1 MMYKTKISVYPSCLS
16 TLVHNDV
23 TLSEVYDKIKNDDVL
38 RQRTVNYRKAIEA
51 KLPAKQIKKLKAEQF
66 PMLMPAAR
74 FKEGRD
80 MEHLDSYT
88 GLCQCDIDNIPPD
101 MMAEAKRRVRML
113 KFVAMYHVSMSGN
126 GLHIYYFYQIPN
138 EGLTPQ
144 VYQQAFIQGNECIG
158 KAIPA
163 DYDAAVGKA
172 NHGSSICH
180 DPEAWFNPDA
190 EPFKVDMSLLLK
202 KRGKNDRLTN
212 DTAITEKEWSAQW
225 TAEKVFAYA
234 QECVSKSATGEF
246 AHGNRNKFLVRLAMM
261 LSDFGMEQEHAA
273 QLMEQEYASQYGEES
288 IPSLV
293 SGCYKSGA
301 KMHGRRALPDARG
314 KKSGERKGDV
324 KMQIAANFLR
334 NQGLKFDVITHKLK
348 RSDMVDVTDRDIN
361 SMLLACN
368 VESCQNIS
376 AQTFRSALM
385 SNCIPEFNPLT
396 DYLDE
401 AVKAV
406 TINPDGPSYIDQV
419 AGMVHVTYTPQS
431 PLPPGGGYSNLATA
445 AGTPPTGGQGGLSSL
460 WHTCFRKWFVS
471 MVASWMDPKVVNHQI
486 LVLIGPQGIFKS
498 TWLDALIPETLVSYR
513 CRQSGTNFS
522 DKDEQLRCAEFA
534 MVNYDEFD
542 RLSSSDL
549 DNLKSLITTPD
560 VSIRAPYGSTKERRV
575 RIASYCASG
584 NKFQFLTD
592 QTGNRRFLPFYVEH
606 IDSPFDHPIDHH
618 RLYAE
623 AVKMVKEGFVYW
635 FTTEDIQQLSKYVE
649 QFADRSPEEEL
660 LDVYFDIPKAPG
672 VETRTVKFLTSS
684 EIQAKLVSYGNL
696 HRPIP
701 LRTLCQVLDNKGFQ
715 RMRSNRKRG
724 YLVVELEATEINS
737 NRIAASGTM
746 PF

>member
-1 MMYKTKISVYPSCLS
+1 MYKTKISVYPSCLS

-51 KLPAKQIKKLKAEQF
+51 KLPAKQLKKLKAEQF

-101 MMAEAKRRVRML
+101 MMDEAKRRVRSL
-113 KFVAMYHVSMSGN
+113 PFVCMYHVSMSGK

-190 EPFKVDMSLLLK
+190 EPFQVDMSLLLK
-202 KRGKNDRLTN
+202 KRGKNDRLAN

-431 PLPPGGGYSNLATA
+431 PLPPE
-445 AGTPPTGGQGGLSSL
+445 GGLSSL

-684 EIQAKLVSYGNL
+684 EIQAKLVSYGNI

-701 LRTLCQVLDNKGFQ
+701 LRTLCQVLDNKGYQ

-737 NRIAASGTM
+737 SRIAASGTM

>member
-1 MMYKTKISVYPSCLS
+1 MNKTLLPVYPSCLS
-16 TLVHNDV
+16 TLVHSDV
-23 TLSEVYDKIKNDDVL
+23 TLSEIYDKIRNDEML
-38 RQRTVNYRKAIEA
+38 RQRTVNYRKALEA
-51 KLPAKQIKKLKAEQF
+51 NLPAKQLKKLKAEQF
-66 PMLMPAAR
+66 PMLIPAAR
-74 FKEGRD
+74 FEGGRD
-80 MEHLDSYT
+80 MEHLVSYT
-88 GLCQCDIDNIPPD
+88 GLCQCDIDKIPSE

-126 GLHIYYFYQIPN
+126 GLHIFYFYQIPN

-144 VYQQAFIQGNECIG
+144 VYNEAFIQGNECIVNF
-158 KAIPA
+158 IPA
-163 DYDAAVGKA
+163 EYDAAVGKA
-172 NHGSSICH
+172 NHGASFCH
-180 DPEAWFNPDA
+180 DSEAWFNPEA
-190 EPFKVDMSLLLK
+190 EPFKVDMTLHSTKRSK
-202 KRGKNDRLTN
+202 KDRITN
-212 DTAITEKEWSAQW
+212 DKVITEKDWSPKW
-225 TAEKVFAYA
+225 TVEKVFAYA
-234 QECVSKSATGEF
+234 QKCVEKSSTGEF
-246 AHGNRNKFLVRLAMM
+246 AHGNRNNYLQRLAMT
-261 LSDFGMEQEHAA
+261 LSDFGMEQEHAS

-293 SGCYKSGA
+293 NGCYKSA
-301 KMHGRRALPDARG
+301 VKMHGRKALPNGGG
-314 KKSGERKGDV
+314 KDGGSKKGDV
-324 KMQIAANFLR
+324 KILVAADFLR

-348 RSDMVDVTDRDIN
+348 RSDMVDITDRDIN

-368 VESCQNIS
+368 AEKGQNIS

-396 DYLDE
+396 DYLD
-401 AVKAV
+401 AVVKSV
-406 TINPDGPSYIDQV
+406 TINPGDPSYIDQV
-419 AGMVHVTYTPQS
+419 ADMVHVTNAPV
-431 PLPPGGGYSNLATA
+431 PLPPS
-445 AGTPPTGGQGGLSSL
+445 GGQEGL
-460 WHTCFRKWFVS
+460 WHICFRKWFVS
-471 MVASWMDPKVVNHQI
+471 MVASWRNPKVVNHQM

-498 TWLDALIPETLVSYR
+498 TWLDALIPDELVSYR

-560 VSIRAPYGSTKERRV
+560 VNIRAPYGSTKERRV

-592 QTGNRRFLPFYVEH
+592 QTGNRRFLPFYVER
-606 IDSPFDHPIDHH
+606 IDSPFDHPIDHR

-623 AVKMVKEGFVYW
+623 AVKLVDDGFVYW
-635 FTTEDIQQLSKYVE
+635 FTTDEIQELSKYVE
-649 QFADRSPEEEL
+649 QFADHTPEEEL
-660 LDVYFDIPKAPG
+660 LDVYFEVPRPMDK
-672 VETRTVKFLTSS
+672 ETRTVHFLTTS
-684 EIQAKLVSYGNL
+684 EIQAKLITYGNL

-715 RMRSNRKRG
+715 RMRNGNKRG
-724 YLVVELEATEINS
+724 YLVVELEAAEINS
-737 NRIAASGTM
+737 RRIASTGVM

>member
-1 MMYKTKISVYPSCLS
+1 MYKTKISVYPSCLS

-51 KLPAKQIKKLKAEQF
+51 KLPAKQLKKLKAEQF

-101 MMAEAKRRVRML
+101 MMDEAKRRVRSL
-113 KFVAMYHVSMSGN
+113 PFVCMYHVSMSGK

-202 KRGKNDRLTN
+202 KRGKNDRLAN

-406 TINPDGPSYIDQV
+406 NINPDEPSYIDQV

-431 PLPPGGGYSNLATA
+431 PLPPE
-445 AGTPPTGGQGGLSSL
+445 GGLSSL

-592 QTGNRRFLPFYVEH
+592 QTGNRRFLPFYVSH

-635 FTTEDIQQLSKYVE
+635 FTSEDIQQLSKYVE

>member
-51 KLPAKQIKKLKAEQF
+51 KLPAKQLKKLKAEQF

-101 MMAEAKRRVRML
+101 MMTEAKRRVRSL
-113 KFVAMYHVSMSGN
+113 PFVCMYHVSMSGK

-202 KRGKNDRLTN
+202 NRGKNDRLAN

-431 PLPPGGGYSNLATA
+431 PLPPE
-445 AGTPPTGGQGGLSSL
+445 GGLSSL

-575 RIASYCASG
+575 RMASYCASG

>member
-1 MMYKTKISVYPSCLS
+1 MYKTKISVYPSCLS

-51 KLPAKQIKKLKAEQF
+51 KLPAKQLKKLKAEQF

-88 GLCQCDIDNIPPD
+88 GLCQCDIDNIPPE
-101 MMAEAKRRVRML
+101 MMDEAKRRVRSL
-113 KFVAMYHVSMSGN
+113 PFVCMYHVSMSGN

-202 KRGKNDRLTN
+202 KRGKNDRLAN

-431 PLPPGGGYSNLATA
+431 PLSPE
-445 AGTPPTGGQGGLSSL
+445 GGLSSL

>member
-1 MMYKTKISVYPSCLS
+1 MYKTKISVYPSCLS

-51 KLPAKQIKKLKAEQF
+51 KLPAKQLKKLKAEQF

-101 MMAEAKRRVRML
+101 MMDEAKRRVRSL
-113 KFVAMYHVSMSGN
+113 PFVCMYHVSMSGN

-202 KRGKNDRLTN
+202 KRGKNDRLAN

-419 AGMVHVTYTPQS
+419 AAMVHVTYTPQS
-431 PLPPGGGYSNLATA
+431 PLPPE
-445 AGTPPTGGQGGLSSL
+445 GGLSSL

>member
-1 MMYKTKISVYPSCLS
+1 MNTTKISVYPNCLS

-23 TLSEVYDKIKNDDVL
+23 TLRETYDKIKSDDVL

-51 KLPAKQIKKLKAEQF
+51 KLPAKQLKKLKAEQF

-74 FKEGRD
+74 FKDGRD

-101 MMAEAKRRVRML
+101 MMDEAKRRVRSL
-113 KFVAMYHVSMSGN
+113 PFVCMYHVSMSGK

-202 KRGKNDRLTN
+202 KRGKNDRLAN

-431 PLPPGGGYSNLATA
+431 PLPPE
-445 AGTPPTGGQGGLSSL
+445 GGLSSL

>member
-1 MMYKTKISVYPSCLS
+1 MYKTKISVYPSCLS

-51 KLPAKQIKKLKAEQF
+51 KLPAKQLKKLKAEQF

-101 MMAEAKRRVRML
+101 MMDEAKRRVRSL
-113 KFVAMYHVSMSGN
+113 PFVCMYHVSMSGN

-202 KRGKNDRLTN
+202 KRGKNDRLAN

-431 PLPPGGGYSNLATA
+431 PLPPE
-445 AGTPPTGGQGGLSSL
+445 GGLSSL

-684 EIQAKLVSYGNL
+684 EILAKLVSYGNL

>member
-1 MMYKTKISVYPSCLS
+1 MYKTKISVYPSCLS

-51 KLPAKQIKKLKAEQF
+51 KLPAKQLKKLKAEQF

-101 MMAEAKRRVRML
+101 MMDEAKRRVRSL
-113 KFVAMYHVSMSGN
+113 PFVCMYHVSMSGN

-202 KRGKNDRLTN
+202 KRGKNERLAN

-246 AHGNRNKFLVRLAMM
+246 AQGNRNKFLVRLAMM

-301 KMHGRRALPDARG
+301 NMHGRRALPDARG

-431 PLPPGGGYSNLATA
+431 PLPPE
-445 AGTPPTGGQGGLSSL
+445 GGLSSL

-498 TWLDALIPETLVSYR
+498 TWLDALIPEALVSYR

-606 IDSPFDHPIDHH
+606 IDSPFEHPIDHH

-724 YLVVELEATEINS
+724 YLVVELEVTEINS
-737 NRIAASGTM
+737 NRIAASGAM

>member
-1 MMYKTKISVYPSCLS
+1 MYKTKISVYPSCLS

-51 KLPAKQIKKLKAEQF
+51 KLPAKQLKKLKAEQF

-101 MMAEAKRRVRML
+101 MMDEAKRRVRSL
-113 KFVAMYHVSMSGN
+113 PFVCMYHVSMSGN

-202 KRGKNDRLTN
+202 KRGKNDRLAN

-431 PLPPGGGYSNLATA
+431 PLSPE
-445 AGTPPTGGQGGLSSL
+445 GGLSSL

-635 FTTEDIQQLSKYVE
+635 FTSEDIQQLSQYVE

-684 EIQAKLVSYGNL
+684 EIQAKLVSYGNI

>member
-1 MMYKTKISVYPSCLS
+1 MYKTKISVYPSCLS

-51 KLPAKQIKKLKAEQF
+51 KLPAKQLKKLKAEQF

-101 MMAEAKRRVRML
+101 MMDEAKRRVRSL
-113 KFVAMYHVSMSGN
+113 PFVCMYHVSMSGK

-202 KRGKNDRLTN
+202 KRGKNDRLAN

-431 PLPPGGGYSNLATA
+431 PLSPE
-445 AGTPPTGGQGGLSSL
+445 GGLSSL

>member
-51 KLPAKQIKKLKAEQF
+51 KLPAKQLKKLKAEQF

-101 MMAEAKRRVRML
+101 MMDEAKRRVRSL
-113 KFVAMYHVSMSGN
+113 PFVCMYHVSMSGN

-202 KRGKNDRLTN
+202 KRGKNDRLAN

-273 QLMEQEYASQYGEES
+273 QLMEHEYASQYGEES

-431 PLPPGGGYSNLATA
+431 PLPPE
-445 AGTPPTGGQGGLSSL
+445 GGLSSL

>member
-51 KLPAKQIKKLKAEQF
+51 KLPAKQLKKLKAEQF

-101 MMAEAKRRVRML
+101 MMDEAKRRVRSL
-113 KFVAMYHVSMSGN
+113 PFVCMYHVSMSGK

-202 KRGKNDRLTN
+202 NRGKNDRLAN

-406 TINPDGPSYIDQV
+406 TINPDDPSYIDQV

-431 PLPPGGGYSNLATA
+431 PLPPE
-445 AGTPPTGGQGGLSSL
+445 GGLSSL
-460 WHTCFRKWFVS
+460 WRTCFRKWFVS

>member
-1 MMYKTKISVYPSCLS
+1 MYKTKISVYPSCLS

-51 KLPAKQIKKLKAEQF
+51 KLPAKQLKKLKAEQF

-101 MMAEAKRRVRML
+101 MMDEAKRRVRSL
-113 KFVAMYHVSMSGN
+113 PFVCMYHVSMSGN

-202 KRGKNDRLTN
+202 KRGKNDRLAN

-431 PLPPGGGYSNLATA
+431 PLPPEGR
-445 AGTPPTGGQGGLSSL
+445 LSSL

-635 FTTEDIQQLSKYVE
+635 FTSEDIQQLSKYVE

>member
-1 MMYKTKISVYPSCLS
+1 MYKTKISVYPSCLS

-51 KLPAKQIKKLKAEQF
+51 KLPAKQLKKLKAEQF

-101 MMAEAKRRVRML
+101 MMDEAKRRVRSL
-113 KFVAMYHVSMSGN
+113 PFVCMYHVSMSGK

-202 KRGKNDRLTN
+202 KRGKNDRLAN

-385 SNCIPEFNPLT
+385 SNCIPEFNPLH

-431 PLPPGGGYSNLATA
+431 PLPPE
-445 AGTPPTGGQGGLSSL
+445 GGLSSL

>member
-1 MMYKTKISVYPSCLS
+1 MYKTKISVYPSCLS

-51 KLPAKQIKKLKAEQF
+51 KLPAKQLKKLKAEQF

-202 KRGKNDRLTN
+202 KRGKNDRLAN

-431 PLPPGGGYSNLATA
+431 PLPPE
-445 AGTPPTGGQGGLSSL
+445 GGLSSL

>member
-1 MMYKTKISVYPSCLS
+1 MYKTKISVYPSCLS

-51 KLPAKQIKKLKAEQF
+51 KLPAKQLKKLKAEQF

-101 MMAEAKRRVRML
+101 MMDEAKRRVRSL
-113 KFVAMYHVSMSGN
+113 PFVCMYHVSMSGK

-163 DYDAAVGKA
+163 DYDVAVGKA

-202 KRGKNDRLTN
+202 KRGKNDRLAN
-212 DTAITEKEWSAQW
+212 DTAISEKEWSAQW

-431 PLPPGGGYSNLATA
+431 PLPPE
-445 AGTPPTGGQGGLSSL
+445 GGLSSL

>member
-1 MMYKTKISVYPSCLS
+1 MYKTKISVYPSCLS

-51 KLPAKQIKKLKAEQF
+51 KLPAKQLKKLKAEQF

-101 MMAEAKRRVRML
+101 MMDEAKRRVRSL
-113 KFVAMYHVSMSGN
+113 PFVCMYHVSMSGN

-202 KRGKNDRLTN
+202 KRGKNDRLAN

-431 PLPPGGGYSNLATA
+431 PLPPE
-445 AGTPPTGGQGGLSSL
+445 GGLSSL

-635 FTTEDIQQLSKYVE
+635 FTSEDIQQLSKYVE

>member
-1 MMYKTKISVYPSCLS
+1 MYKTKISVYPSCLS

-51 KLPAKQIKKLKAEQF
+51 KLPAKQLKKLKAEQF

-101 MMAEAKRRVRML
+101 MMDEAKRRVRSL
-113 KFVAMYHVSMSGN
+113 PFVCMYHVSMSGN

-202 KRGKNDRLTN
+202 KRGKNDRLVN

-431 PLPPGGGYSNLATA
+431 PLPPE
-445 AGTPPTGGQGGLSSL
+445 GGLSSL

>member
-1 MMYKTKISVYPSCLS
+1 MYKTKISVYPSCLS

-51 KLPAKQIKKLKAEQF
+51 KLPAKQLKKLKAEQF

-101 MMAEAKRRVRML
+101 MMDEAKKRVRSL
-113 KFVAMYHVSMSGN
+113 PFVCMYHVSMSGK

-202 KRGKNDRLTN
+202 KRGKNDRLAN

-431 PLPPGGGYSNLATA
+431 PLPPE
-445 AGTPPTGGQGGLSSL
+445 GGLSSL

>member
-1 MMYKTKISVYPSCLS
+1 MYKTKISVYPSCLS

-51 KLPAKQIKKLKAEQF
+51 KLPAKQLKKLKAEQF

-101 MMAEAKRRVRML
+101 MMDEAKRRVRSL
-113 KFVAMYHVSMSGN
+113 PFVCMYHVSMSGN

-431 PLPPGGGYSNLATA
+431 PLPPE
-445 AGTPPTGGQGGLSSL
+445 GGLSSL

>member
-1 MMYKTKISVYPSCLS
+1 MYKTKISVYPSCLS

-23 TLSEVYDKIKNDDVL
+23 TLREVYDKIKNDDVL

-51 KLPAKQIKKLKAEQF
+51 KLPAKQLKKLKAEQF

-80 MEHLDSYT
+80 MEHFDSYT

-101 MMAEAKRRVRML
+101 MMDEAKRRVRSL
-113 KFVAMYHVSMSGN
+113 PFVCMYHVSMSGK

-202 KRGKNDRLTN
+202 KRGKNDRLAN

-431 PLPPGGGYSNLATA
+431 PLPPE
-445 AGTPPTGGQGGLSSL
+445 GGLSSL

>member
-1 MMYKTKISVYPSCLS
+1 MYKTKISVYPSCLS

-51 KLPAKQIKKLKAEQF
+51 KLPAKQLKKLKAEQF

-101 MMAEAKRRVRML
+101 MMDEAKRRVRSL
-113 KFVAMYHVSMSGN
+113 PFVCMYHVSMSGN

-202 KRGKNDRLTN
+202 KRSKNDRLAN

-431 PLPPGGGYSNLATA
+431 PLPPE
-445 AGTPPTGGQGGLSSL
+445 GGLSSL

>member
-51 KLPAKQIKKLKAEQF
+51 KLPAKQLKKLKAEQF

-101 MMAEAKRRVRML
+101 MMDEAKRRVRSL
-113 KFVAMYHVSMSGN
+113 PFVCMYHVSMSGN

-180 DPEAWFNPDA
+180 DPEARFNLDA
-190 EPFKVDMSLLLK
+190 EPFKEDMSLLLK
-202 KRGKNDRLTN
+202 KRGKNDRLAN
-212 DTAITEKEWSAQW
+212 DTAITEKEWSVQW

-431 PLPPGGGYSNLATA
+431 PLPPE
-445 AGTPPTGGQGGLSSL
+445 GGLSSL

-635 FTTEDIQQLSKYVE
+635 FTSEDIQQLSKYVE

>member
-1 MMYKTKISVYPSCLS
+1 MYKTKISVYPSCLS

-51 KLPAKQIKKLKAEQF
+51 KLPAKQLKKLKAEQF

-101 MMAEAKRRVRML
+101 MMDEAKRRVRSL
-113 KFVAMYHVSMSGN
+113 PFVCMYHVSMSGK

-202 KRGKNDRLTN
+202 KRGKNDRLAN
-212 DTAITEKEWSAQW
+212 DTAITEKEWSALW

-431 PLPPGGGYSNLATA
+431 PLPPE
-445 AGTPPTGGQGGLSSL
+445 GGLSSL

>member
-1 MMYKTKISVYPSCLS
+1 MYKTKISVYPSCLS

-51 KLPAKQIKKLKAEQF
+51 KLPAKQLKKLKAEQF

-80 MEHLDSYT
+80 MEHLESYT
-88 GLCQCDIDNIPPD
+88 TLCQCDIDNIPPD

-138 EGLTPQ
+138 SGLTPQ

-163 DYDAAVGKA
+163 EYDAAVGKA
-172 NHGSSICH
+172 NHGSSFCH

-202 KRGKNDRLTN
+202 KRGKNYHLAN

-301 KMHGRRALPDARG
+301 KMHGRRALPDAQG

-406 TINPDGPSYIDQV
+406 TVNPDEPSYIDQV

-431 PLPPGGGYSNLATA
+431 PLPPE
-445 AGTPPTGGQGGLSSL
+445 GGLSSL
-460 WHTCFRKWFVS
+460 WRTCFRKWFVS

-635 FTTEDIQQLSKYVE
+635 FTSEDIQQLSKYVE

-672 VETRTVKFLTSS
+672 EETRTVKFLTSS
-684 EIQAKLVSYGNL
+684 EIQAKLVSYGNI

-701 LRTLCQVLDNKGFQ
+701 LRTLCQVLDNKGYQ

>member
-1 MMYKTKISVYPSCLS
+1 MYKTKISVYPSCLS

-51 KLPAKQIKKLKAEQF
+51 KLPAKQLKKLKAEQF

-80 MEHLDSYT
+80 MEHIDSYT

-101 MMAEAKRRVRML
+101 MMDEAKRRVRSL
-113 KFVAMYHVSMSGN
+113 PFVCMYHVSMSGN

-202 KRGKNDRLTN
+202 KRGKNDRLAN

-431 PLPPGGGYSNLATA
+431 PLPPE
-445 AGTPPTGGQGGLSSL
+445 GGLSSL

>member
-1 MMYKTKISVYPSCLS
+1 MYKTKISVYPSCLS

-51 KLPAKQIKKLKAEQF
+51 KLPAKQLKKLKAEQF

-80 MEHLDSYT
+80 MEHFDSYT

-101 MMAEAKRRVRML
+101 MMDEAKRRVRSL
-113 KFVAMYHVSMSGN
+113 PFVCMYHVSMSGK

-202 KRGKNDRLTN
+202 KRGKNDRLAN

-431 PLPPGGGYSNLATA
+431 PLPPE
-445 AGTPPTGGQGGLSSL
+445 GGLSSL

-701 LRTLCQVLDNKGFQ
+701 LRTLCQILDNKGFQ

>member
-1 MMYKTKISVYPSCLS
+1 MYKTKISVYPSCLS

-51 KLPAKQIKKLKAEQF
+51 KLPAKQLKKLKAEQF

-101 MMAEAKRRVRML
+101 MMDEAKRRVRSL
-113 KFVAMYHVSMSGN
+113 PFVCMYHVSMSGK

-190 EPFKVDMSLLLK
+190 EPFKVDMSLLIK
-202 KRGKNDRLTN
+202 KRGKNDRLAN

-225 TAEKVFAYA
+225 TAEKVFTYA

-431 PLPPGGGYSNLATA
+431 PLPPE
-445 AGTPPTGGQGGLSSL
+445 GGLSSL

-471 MVASWMDPKVVNHQI
+471 MVASWMDPKLVNHQI

>member
-1 MMYKTKISVYPSCLS
+1 MYKTKISVYPSCLS

-51 KLPAKQIKKLKAEQF
+51 KLPAKQLKKLKAEQF

-88 GLCQCDIDNIPPD
+88 GLCQCDIDNIPHD
-101 MMAEAKRRVRML
+101 MMDEAKRRVRSL
-113 KFVAMYHVSMSGN
+113 PFVCMYHVSMSGK

-202 KRGKNDRLTN
+202 KRGKNDRLAN

-406 TINPDGPSYIDQV
+406 TINPDDPSYIDQV

-431 PLPPGGGYSNLATA
+431 PLPPE
-445 AGTPPTGGQGGLSSL
+445 GGLSSL

-696 HRPIP
+696 HHPIP

>member
-1 MMYKTKISVYPSCLS
+1 MYKTKISVYPSCLS

-51 KLPAKQIKKLKAEQF
+51 KLPAKQLKKLKAEQF

-101 MMAEAKRRVRML
+101 MMDEAKRRVRSL
-113 KFVAMYHVSMSGN
+113 PFVCMYHVSMSGN

-202 KRGKNDRLTN
+202 KRGKNDRLAN

-419 AGMVHVTYTPQS
+419 ASMVHVTYTPQS
-431 PLPPGGGYSNLATA
+431 PLPPE
-445 AGTPPTGGQGGLSSL
+445 GGLSSL

>member
-1 MMYKTKISVYPSCLS
+1 MYKTKISVYPSCLS

-51 KLPAKQIKKLKAEQF
+51 KLPAKQLKKLKAEQF

-101 MMAEAKRRVRML
+101 MMDEAKRRVRSL
-113 KFVAMYHVSMSGN
+113 PFVCMYHVSMSGK

-202 KRGKNDRLTN
+202 KRGKNDRLAN

-431 PLPPGGGYSNLATA
+431 PLPPE
-445 AGTPPTGGQGGLSSL
+445 GGLSSL

-592 QTGNRRFLPFYVEH
+592 QTGNRRFLPFYVSH

-737 NRIAASGTM
+737 SRIASSGTI

>member
-1 MMYKTKISVYPSCLS
+1 MYKTKISVYPSCLS

-51 KLPAKQIKKLKAEQF
+51 KLPAKQLKKLKAEQF

-101 MMAEAKRRVRML
+101 MMDEAKRRVRSL
-113 KFVAMYHVSMSGN
+113 PFVCMYHVSMSGK

-202 KRGKNDRLTN
+202 KRSKNDRLAN

-431 PLPPGGGYSNLATA
+431 PLPPE
-445 AGTPPTGGQGGLSSL
+445 GGLSSL

-737 NRIAASGTM
+737 RRIASTADL

>member
-1 MMYKTKISVYPSCLS
+1 MYKTKISVYPSCLS

-51 KLPAKQIKKLKAEQF
+51 KLPAKQLKKLKAEQF

-101 MMAEAKRRVRML
+101 MMDEAKRRVRSL
-113 KFVAMYHVSMSGN
+113 PFVCMYHVSMSGK

-202 KRGKNDRLTN
+202 KRGKNDRLAN

-431 PLPPGGGYSNLATA
+431 PLPPE
-445 AGTPPTGGQGGLSSL
+445 GGLSSL

-623 AVKMVKEGFVYW
+623 AVKMVKDGFVYW
-635 FTTEDIQQLSKYVE
+635 FTSEDIQQLSKYVE

-737 NRIAASGTM
+737 SRIAASGTM

>member
-1 MMYKTKISVYPSCLS
+1 MYKTKISVYPSCLS

-51 KLPAKQIKKLKAEQF
+51 KLPAKQLKKLKAEQF

-74 FKEGRD
+74 FMEGRD

-101 MMAEAKRRVRML
+101 MMDEAKMRVRSL
-113 KFVAMYHVSMSGN
+113 PFVCMYHVSMSGK

-202 KRGKNDRLTN
+202 KRGKNDRLAN

-431 PLPPGGGYSNLATA
+431 PLPPE
-445 AGTPPTGGQGGLSSL
+445 GGLSSL

>member
-1 MMYKTKISVYPSCLS
+1 MYKTKISVYPSCLS

-51 KLPAKQIKKLKAEQF
+51 KLPAKQLKKLKAEQF

-101 MMAEAKRRVRML
+101 MMDEAKRRVRSL
-113 KFVAMYHVSMSGN
+113 PFVCMYHVSMSGK

-202 KRGKNDRLTN
+202 KRGKNDRLAN

-314 KKSGERKGDV
+314 KNSGERKGDV

-431 PLPPGGGYSNLATA
+431 PLPPE
-445 AGTPPTGGQGGLSSL
+445 GGLSSL

-606 IDSPFDHPIDHH
+606 IDSPFEHPIDHH

>member
-1 MMYKTKISVYPSCLS
+1 MYKTKISVYPSCLS

-51 KLPAKQIKKLKAEQF
+51 KLPAKQLKKLKAEQF

-74 FKEGRD
+74 FKDGRD

-101 MMAEAKRRVRML
+101 MMDEAKRRVRSL
-113 KFVAMYHVSMSGN
+113 PFVCMYHVSMSGK

-202 KRGKNDRLTN
+202 KRGKNDRLAN

-431 PLPPGGGYSNLATA
+431 PLPPE
-445 AGTPPTGGQGGLSSL
+445 GGLSSL

-606 IDSPFDHPIDHH
+606 IDSPFQHPIDHH

-737 NRIAASGTM
+737 SRIAASGTM

>member
-1 MMYKTKISVYPSCLS
+1 MYKTKISVYPSCLS

-51 KLPAKQIKKLKAEQF
+51 KLPAKQLKKLKAEQF

-101 MMAEAKRRVRML
+101 MMDEAKRRVRSL
-113 KFVAMYHVSMSGN
+113 PFVCMYHVSMSGK

-202 KRGKNDRLTN
+202 KRGKNDRLAN

-431 PLPPGGGYSNLATA
+431 PLPPE
-445 AGTPPTGGQGGLSSL
+445 GGLSSL

-498 TWLDALIPETLVSYR
+498 TWLDALIPEALVSYR

-592 QTGNRRFLPFYVEH
+592 QTGNRRFLPFYVSH

-623 AVKMVKEGFVYW
+623 AVKLVNDGYVYW
-635 FTTEDIQQLSKYVE
+635 FTSEDIQQLSKYVE